1 MSHHHTRLDRR
12 RWLHVRRLA
21 LERAG
26 WRSELSG
33 KAGVLEVDHVVPM
46 HRGGDPYSLENL
58 QVLTRGEHI
67 AKTRRENERDDPAR
81 NRWREL
87 VAELA

>member
-1 MSHHHTRLDRR
+1 MSLHHTRLDRR